1 MSINKI
7 IVNTTTGQEAAD
19 SINEVI
25 DLAEA
30 AATLGPN
37 EFTGDQL
44 VNGNDKQVFAEPSE
58 GRINIAEVTG
68 VASAIENFDQTTS
81 GFRKDEIA
89 GVGFSGNAWFS
100 EVYTDENRVQ
110 GSEIFVGGQRTR
122 LLNKSNDGIG
132 NAVLDFVSI
141 PSGGLAGKTQA
152 IFGADR
158 MFIGGPVFT
167 RDLIFI
173 GHDTLP
179 SLNQVALQ
187 TLIDG
192 RNALLLRGGFV
203 ENEGFK
209 SQLFLNENVINL
221 AAAEDVNISGQ
232 NQMVL
237 SGGFVENEGFK
248 SVITLNENVID
259 LTAAEDVNIGGN
271 IIRLSQ
277 GNTLLSVQ
285 DGVRLATNIDSETG
299 DAGAFINLQSNGE
312 VIDIFTGNVIT
323 INAGNKTEILGNVE
337 FNNLVVLVDYPNLNF
352 ADDAAAEAGN
362 VPLGGVYHSNGALRV
377 RVA

>member
-7 IVNTTTGQEAAD
+7 IVNTTTGQQAAD

-30 AATLGPN
+30 AATLGSN

-68 VASAIENFDQTTS
+68 VASAIANFNQTAF
-81 GFRKDEIA
+81 GFRKDELPGLA
-89 GVGFSGNAWFS
+89 GSGNAWFS
-100 EVYTDENRVQ
+100 EVYTDETRVQ
-110 GSEIFVGGQRTR
+110 GSEIFVGGQKSRIVMR
-122 LLNKSNDGIG
+122 SNDGIG
-132 NAVLDFVSI
+132 VAGVDLTAID
-141 PSGGLAGKTQA
+141 SGANAGKTQA
-152 IFGADR
+152 LIGADR

-167 RDLIFI
+167 RDFI
-173 GHDTLP
+173 VVGHANLP
-179 SLNQVALQ
+179 LFRVDAQSINLFPTGSFFVRSEVNSE
-187 TLIDG
+187 
-192 RNALLLRGGFV
+192 LRGDSQTILRAGLDTPGV
-203 ENEGFK
+203 YK
-209 SQLFLNENVINL
+209 SNL
-221 AAAEDVNISGQ
+221 LVQDQNIELIANSG
-232 NQMVL
+232 NSLV
-237 SGGFVENEGFK
+237 
-248 SVITLNENVID
+248 
-259 LTAAEDVNIGGN
+259 
-271 IIRLSQ
+271 R
-277 GNTLLSVQ
+277 VQ

-323 INAGNKTEILGNVE
+323 INAGNKTEVLGNIE

-362 VPLGGVYHSNGALRV
+362 VPLGGVYHNNGALRV